1 MFDGLRSRAD
11 LQSALELSHVGDD
24 DRRRSVA
31 LGLHLYRLAVLFVLS
46 GLVQAEDLDSF
57 LDDGRCDGRWCEAL
71 GNEVDCDLGAV
82 GGGGVNVVS
91 VEFDH
96 F

>member
-1 MFDGLRSRAD
+1 M
-11 LQSALELSHVGDD
+11 QSALEFPHVGDD
-24 DRRRSVA
+24 YWCRSVA

-57 LDDGRCDGRWCEAL
+57 LDDGRGDGGWCEAL
-71 GNEVDCDLGAV
+71 GDEVDCDLGTV
-82 GGGGVNVVS
+82 GGGGVDVVS

-96 F
+96 L